1 MRTASRSACG
11 IGQRAL
17 LSEEPAELTRCADD
31 CVRLPGARQRRHRS
45 GADPAHLHSARR
57 VHSLDELAIY
67 VAPKDSSSRCTT
79 PRNLSSTS
87 GRWRPGS
94 PARPPNGHVT
104 SRLPSDLAAGRS
116 TSERRDAALD
126 RSQPDPERRSQT
138 DLSVGG
144 DPVRPDLGRQY
155 LPDELRLSKPLPP
168 FPMCI
173 AFPGSE
179 YYGGS
184 AHPARSAVNVPIR

>member
-11 IGQRAL
+11 IGQRAR

-31 CVRLPGARQRRHRS
+31 CVRLPGARHRRHRN

-67 VAPKDSSSRCTT
+67 VARKGFEFQVHETRS
-79 PRNLSSTS
+79 LSSTS

-94 PARPPNGHVT
+94 PARPPSGHVT
-104 SRLPSDLAAGRS
+104 SRLRSALAAGRS

-126 RSQPDPERRSQT
+126 WSQPDPERRSQT

-144 DPVRPDLGRQY
+144 DPVRPDLGRQH
-155 LPDELRLSKPLPP
+155 LRDELRLH
-168 FPMCI
+168 
-173 AFPGSE
+173 A
-179 YYGGS
+179 
-184 AHPARSAVNVPIR
+184 